1 MREGEIEAE
10 GKRTKAEHQHVT
22 SETLSTHEKSQV
34 MPRSDQNNNR
44 SARTWIVSPTHKLPP
59 SWPFSQ
65 KYAVRLCSCQSWL
78 FAALAA
84 FVFLHNSLF
93 LPDHK
98 PKHQLTLSV
107 YQQSF
112 DELGSL
118 LGEFVTADLK
128 NESYCETFPPQKKKG
143 GVWIYVINIYWLVCN
158 FIIKQIETSWI
169 QWLRWTSLSSLVAFF
184 FCGLSPATY
193 VSNTNVGGE
202 EKVFNSR
209 LLVQSQDIKDRSV
222 VSSEKASQKWKKS
235 NKATSIRIK
244 PFPPHLNPHL
254 LNLNQGTN
262 TLKRVYVFPILSE
275 VLIVSRL
282 EMQPSHVWTA
292 YEPND
297 NSWL

>member
-1 MREGEIEAE
+1 MWQVKLCPRTRRVRWCQGQIKTITGVHARESSPP
-10 GKRTKAEHQHVT
+10 HT
-22 SETLSTHEKSQV
+22 SSPPHDLFLKNTL
-34 MPRSDQNNNR
+34 
-44 SARTWIVSPTHKLPP
+44 
-59 SWPFSQ
+59 
-65 KYAVRLCSCQSWL
+65 YACAAVKSWL
-78 FAALAA
+78 FAALSA

-158 FIIKQIETSWI
+158 CIIKQIETSWI

-202 EKVFNSR
+202 EKVFNSC
-209 LLVQSQDIKDRSV
+209 LLVQPQDIKDRSV

>member
-1 MREGEIEAE
+1 MWQVKLCPRTRRVRWCQGQIKTITGVHARESSPP
-10 GKRTKAEHQHVT
+10 HT
-22 SETLSTHEKSQV
+22 SSPPHDLFLKNTL
-34 MPRSDQNNNR
+34 
-44 SARTWIVSPTHKLPP
+44 
-59 SWPFSQ
+59 
-65 KYAVRLCSCQSWL
+65 YACAAVKSWL

-84 FVFLHNSLF
+84 FVFLHNILF

-112 DELGSL
+112 DELCSL

-128 NESYCETFPPQKKKG
+128 NESYCETFPPQKKR

-209 LLVQSQDIKDRSV
+209 LLVQSQDIKDHSV